1 MSDDLGR
8 GMLGW
13 PATRW
18 TELDTMATDTV
29 DASAVMRNLVTMSD
43 QPDAKNVRI
52 GAVDVPVQALNRDFA
67 FNMQDEAPEDLER
80 RLRIEAQELALRE
93 DHEALDAMELFPGH
107 DGAEHFQPS
116 ETLTSAEFIKA
127 KNQLRA
133 RGVQQG
139 FGIVVSSQALGDLET
154 EEKGVRSGVEFIEHV
169 IGTTVRQCNVLGQDA
184 YTRIHGV
191 LFQASPAAIQMVR
204 AYGPRLRVLNVN
216 GPVVNLRLEEGIA
229 ARAVMPDRCLA
240 IVLDPEEARRR
251 KEAEAARA
259 EAMH

>member
-13 PATRW
+13 PAARW
-18 TELDTMATDTV
+18 TELDTIASDTV
-29 DASAVMRNLVTMSD
+29 GASAVIRNLITISD

-52 GAVDVPVQALNRDFA
+52 GAADVPVQPLRRDFV

-80 RLRIEAQELALRE
+80 RLRIEAQELALLE

-107 DGAEHFQPS
+107 DGEEHFLPS
-116 ETLTSAEFIKA
+116 ETLTSAEFIRA
-127 KNQLRA
+127 KNQLRT

-139 FGIVVSSQALGDLET
+139 FGVVVSAQALGDLET
-154 EEKGVRSGVEFIEHV
+154 EEKGVRSGVEFVEHI
-169 IGTTVRQCNVLGQDA
+169 IGASIRQCNALGQDA
-184 YTRIHGV
+184 YGRIHGV

-204 AYGPRLRVLNVN
+204 AYGPRLRVMDVN
-216 GPVVNLRLEEGIA
+216 GPTIYLRLEEGIA

-251 KEAEAARA
+251 READAARA